1 MRILAGERKQLAKT
15 EEGAHFCSVVAGVVG
30 AVAGAAIS
38 SSGSRKAASTAAG
51 AQNYA
56 TEAEERVG
64 MAQLEQSKE
73 EFAYN
78 KERAARMDA
87 LTEKV
92 TNSQLAT
99 QDQQN
104 ALAKDYDN
112 YNKTTFRPLEQQI
125 VNDANAYD
133 TPGRQEAEAAKSAAE
148 VQRNFT
154 QQQQA
159 SNRNMARMGVNPN
172 SGRFAGTQ
180 ATMGANQALA
190 EAGAENAARTKVET
204 VGAARK
210 MDAASL
216 GRGLPSAQATAA
228 GLGITAGNSAV
239 SNQATANNSYVAGQ
253 QPGISLLNS
262 AGNTFGSAAANFG
275 AIYGAANKATAD
287 TMSGIG
293 SAAGMY
299 MRYGTGASSGMDPY
313 EFSSTYGTP

>member
-1 MRILAGERKQLAKT
+1 M
-15 EEGAHFCSVVAGVVG
+15 VAAAVIGSAVVG
-30 AVAGAAIS
+30 GVMS
-38 SSGSRKAASTAAG
+38 SSASSKASKSAAAS
-51 AQNYA
+51 AQA
-56 TEAEERVG
+56 STDAQERVG
-64 MAQLEQSKE
+64 MAQVEQSKE
-73 EFAYN
+73 EFEFN

-125 VNDANAYD
+125 VSDANAYD

-180 ATMGANQALA
+180 STMNANQALA

-204 VGAARK
+204 LGAAKK

-253 QPGISLLNS
+253 QPGISLLNG
-262 AGNTFGSAAANFG
+262 AGNTFGSAAANYG
-275 AIYGAANKATAD
+275 AIYGAASKAQSDA
-287 TMSGIG
+287 MSGIG

-299 MRYGTGASSGMDPY
+299 MRYSANQPAAAAGINAMDFASQYPNA
-313 EFSSTYGTP
+313 F